1 MNDRFPPNQSV
12 PSSVPLNRRSFIGT
26 AAAAGAGAAL
36 SLAPAAGL
44 ARSSGPAGDSA
55 RTPTGKAPRVP
66 GIQLYTLRGSM
77 AENADATLT
86 AVAAMGYGAVEF
98 AGLHGNSARALRSR
112 LDDLGLDAPAGHV
125 DPHALKADPGPLIED
140 AVTLGHRYLVV
151 AWLAEEF
158 RQTAD
163 DYRGWADVLNRAG
176 EAAKDAGIRMAYHN
190 HEFEFETLDGEMPQR
205 ILLAETDPSLVDF
218 ELDFYW
224 VTKAELEI
232 ADVLAWAPERFTLA
246 HIKDMDTEG
255 NITDVGTG
263 TIDFAGL
270 LNSEHGRHIIHPFV
284 EHDHPPDA
292 FRTAAVGRW
301 NLSRALEEPEV

>member
-1 MNDRFPPNQSV
+1 MNDHFSRTTSPND
-12 PSSVPLNRRSFIGT
+12 SSSMSRRSLFST
-26 AAAAGAGAAL
+26 AALAGAGAAL
-36 SLAPAAGL
+36 GMGALPGNA
-44 ARSSGPAGDSA
+44 SA
-55 RTPTGKAPRVP
+55 QTTATTGRVP

-77 AENADATLT
+77 AEDAVATLT

-98 AGLHGNSARALRSR
+98 AGLHGHSASAMRAH

-125 DPHALKADPGPLIED
+125 DPHVLKADPEPLIEE
-140 AVTLGHRYLVV
+140 AVALGHRYLVV

-163 DYRGWADVLNRAG
+163 DYRQWAEVLNRAG
-176 EAAKDAGIRMAYHN
+176 EAAREAGIRMAYHN
-190 HEFEFETLDGEMPQR
+190 HEFEFETLDGELPQR
-205 ILLAETDPSLVDF
+205 ILMAETDPALVDF

-224 VTKAELEI
+224 VRRAGLDIAEI
-232 ADVLAWAPERFTLA
+232 LAWAPERFRLA

-255 NITDVGTG
+255 NITDVGSG
-263 TIDFAGL
+263 TIDFATL
-270 LNSEHGRHIIHPFV
+270 LNSEQGRNIEHPFV

-301 NLSRALEEPEV
+301 NLSRALAG

>member
-1 MNDRFPPNQSV
+1 MTERLPSDTPPRR
-12 PSSVPLNRRSFIGT
+12 PTPLSRRDFLGT
-26 AAAAGAGAAL
+26 AAIAGAGAAL
-36 SLAPAAGL
+36 STAPTPGRAQASGTASGTGAASD
-44 ARSSGPAGDSA
+44 A
-55 RTPTGKAPRVP
+55 RVP
-66 GIQLYTLRGSM
+66 GIQLFTLRGSM
-77 AENADATLT
+77 AEDANATLT

-98 AGLHGNSARALRSR
+98 AGLHGHSAKALRAR
-112 LDDLGLDAPAGHV
+112 LDDLGLDAPAGHI
-125 DPHALKADPGPLIED
+125 DPHALKADPAPLIDD

-163 DYRGWADVLNRAG
+163 DYRGWAEVLNRAG
-176 EAAKDAGIRMAYHN
+176 EAAKNAGIRMAYHN
-190 HEFEFETLDGEMPQR
+190 HEFEFETLDGELPQR
-205 ILLAETDPSLVDF
+205 ILMAETDPALVDF

-224 VTKAELEI
+224 VRKAGLDI

-246 HIKDMDTEG
+246 HIKDMDPEG

-270 LNSEHGRHIIHPFV
+270 LNSEHGRYIRHPFV
-284 EHDHPPDA
+284 EHDNPPDA

-301 NLSRALEEPEV
+301 NLSRALGESAG